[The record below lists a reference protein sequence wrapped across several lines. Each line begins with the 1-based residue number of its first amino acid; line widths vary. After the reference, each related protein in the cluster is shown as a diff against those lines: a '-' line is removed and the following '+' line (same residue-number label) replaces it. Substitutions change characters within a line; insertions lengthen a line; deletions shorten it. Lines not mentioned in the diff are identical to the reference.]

1 MSDDPVCRHI
11 LQRQLHKTGFFS
23 YTWQL
28 CGAFDYLLKGK
39 SKIEIECTGPFCMLI
54 LTNLFAV
61 KEALQTEK
69 APMLH
74 LALILRPSKQTLSS

>member
-1 MSDDPVCRHI
+1 M

-69 APMLH
+69 APT
-74 LALILRPSKQTLSS
+74 ALGPNSQAIKANTVQLTDHSIFFL